1 MILTLFA
8 RYKIGDE
15 IGDGNFAKV
24 YKCRMANTQS
34 EFAMKVIKKEIMKG
48 KVSLLSFFSSMSKMT
63 LQEDMIENEVAIM
76 RLCRH
81 PNIVKLIEE
90 FETIE
95 HIYLVLELVR
105 GGDLFD
111 AITESLRYD
120 ESTAAALVKDLAA
133 PIGRRMFHSCSN
145 F

>member
-1 MILTLFA
+1 
-8 RYKIGDE
+8 
-15 IGDGNFAKV
+15 
-24 YKCRMANTQS
+24 
-34 EFAMKVIKKEIMKG
+34 
-48 KVSLLSFFSSMSKMT
+48 
-63 LQEDMIENEVAIM
+63 MIENEVAIM

-133 PIGRRMFHSCSN
+133 PIGKGMFHSCSN
-145 F
+145 FQNTFMQGI

>member
-1 MILTLFA
+1 MPHGKHSVGICNEGDQKRNYEGQGKFRLIVRQSSTLP
-8 RYKIGDE
+8 
-15 IGDGNFAKV
+15 
-24 YKCRMANTQS
+24 
-34 EFAMKVIKKEIMKG
+34 
-48 KVSLLSFFSSMSKMT
+48 
-63 LQEDMIENEVAIM
+63 QEDMIENEVAIM

-95 HIYLVLELVR
+95 HIYLILELVR

-120 ESTAAALVKDLAA
+120 EATAAQLVKDLAS
-133 PIGRRMFHSCSN
+133 PIGIN
-145 F
+145 KIGPQ